1 MTTTHIIAMGGG
13 GFSMDDSQLDRYIIE
28 QAAASQPKI
37 CFLPQAGAEDDF
49 YIVRFYRAFL
59 DLGCA
64 PSHLSLF
71 RPHTAEIADFLL
83 SQDVIYVGGGNTK
96 SMLAL
101 WREWELDVI
110 LRQAWQQGTVL
121 AGVSAGAICWFAQGL
136 TDSIYNQLN
145 ALPCLGFLPG
155 SCTPHYDG
163 EAQRRPRF
171 HELIASGEMSPG
183 YAADDYAALHFVDG
197 ELHGVV
203 ASREGAQAYRVERG
217 ADGAV
222 ETKLETTKTIDD

>member
-13 GFSMDDSQLDRYIIE
+13 GFSMDDARLDEYIV
-28 QAAASQPKI
+28 QQVQKSQPKI

-49 YIVRFYRAFL
+49 YIVRFYRAML

-83 SQDVIYVGGGNTK
+83 AQDVIYVGGGNTK

-101 WREWELDVI
+101 WREWELDEI

-121 AGVSAGAICWFAQGL
+121 AGVSAGAICWFEQGL
-136 TDSIYNQLN
+136 TDSIHNQLN
-145 ALPCLGFLPG
+145 PLPCLGFLPG
-155 SCTPHYDG
+155 SCAPHYDG
-163 EAQRRPRF
+163 EAQRRPRL
-171 HELIASGEMSPG
+171 HRLVASDEMPSG
-183 YAADDYAALHFVDG
+183 YGIDDYAALHFIDG
-197 ELHGVV
+197 ELHEVV
-203 ASREGAQAYRVERG
+203 ASREGAMAYRVERG
-217 ADGAV
+217 GHGAV
-222 ETKLETTKTIDD
+222 ETALEPLPLV